1 MSNPKTDSKVQVR
14 DSLQVKWSEEQ
25 WEGEDEL
32 NAIMDRIEEEG
43 ETVFQHNYEGSG
55 GLWGQVVKS
64 LDGEFWAYDS
74 GDREPSGPFPDLRS
88 ALEEN
93 SVVEDS
99 PSIFLAV
106 GPSSE
111 SISSDLSTEAL
122 LDLLDVSY
130 LEAGDSLEV
139 NGTPFHAVVEV
150 EPVTGPVTR
159 NEILARLPWAPQ
171 DPGPEPPHNRGGT
184 VRMVW
189 QMERG
194 DFKRK
199 AKLIEAVRT
208 CPLSELEDIV
218 MSQVSADT
226 SRWKGRRS
234 TLGVLCERM
243 SEHGL
248 SDSVRPLPGRRV
260 ILVRD

>member
-1 MSNPKTDSKVQVR
+1 M
-14 DSLQVKWSEEQ
+14 
-25 WEGEDEL
+25 
-32 NAIMDRIEEEG
+32 IDRIEEEG
-43 ETVFQHNYEGSG
+43 ETVFQHYYYKFSLK
-55 GLWGQVVKS
+55 GLVVAS

-88 ALEEN
+88 ALAEN

-159 NEILARLPWAPQ
+159 NEILACLPWAPQ
-171 DPGPEPPHNRGGT
+171 DPGPEPPHNWGGT

-189 QMERG
+189 QMKRG

-226 SRWKGRRS
+226 FRWRRS
-234 TLGVLCERM
+234 TLGVLCERI